1 MPVRQAIHFLG
12 QAATNFRQTGA
23 IAPSSRRLAR
33 ELALAVGPIRPGSV
47 VIELGPGSGSVT
59 DALRQCHPGA
69 IVMAVE
75 NNPAFARRLSDRLP
89 AVQVVQGCA
98 SALPEHLRRIGRGR
112 EDVAAVVSGLPLLS
126 LPPDLVARIFESVRD
141 VLLPGRRF
149 VQFTYSARA
158 FRRLAPEG
166 FVAESRRRVWFNV
179 PPAVVLPFTR
189 SETAAC
195 SAAS

>member
-12 QAATNFRQTGA
+12 QAATHFRQTGA

-33 ELALAVGPIRPGSV
+33 ELALAVGEVQPGGV

-59 DALRQCHPGA
+59 EALRSCHPA
-69 IVMAVE
+69 AAVIAVE

-89 AVQVVQGCA
+89 AVHVVQGCA
-98 SALPEHLRRIGRGR
+98 SALPDHLRHFGHQR
-112 EDVAAVVSGLPLLS
+112 EQVVAVVSGLPLLS
-126 LPPDLVARIFESVRD
+126 LPPDLVARIFDAVRD

-158 FRRLAPEG
+158 FRRLTPGG
-166 FVAESRRRVWFNV
+166 FRAEPRRRVWFNV

-189 SETAAC
+189 MDDPT
-195 SAAS
+195 

>member
-12 QAATNFRQTGA
+12 QAATHFRQTGA

-33 ELALAVGPIRPGSV
+33 ELALAVGDVPPGGV

-59 DALRQCHPGA
+59 EALRICHPA
-69 IVMAVE
+69 AAVIAVE
-75 NNPAFARRLSDRLP
+75 NNPAFARRLTDRLP
-89 AVQVVQGCA
+89 AVHVVHGCA
-98 SALPEHLRRIGRGR
+98 SALPEHLRRFGHDRAQ
-112 EDVAAVVSGLPLLS
+112 VVAVVSGLPLLS
-126 LPPDLVARIFESVRD
+126 LPPDLVARIFDSVRD

-158 FRRLAPEG
+158 FRRLIPSG
-166 FVAESRRRVWFNV
+166 FHAEPRRRVWFNV

-189 SETAAC
+189 MGDAA
-195 SAAS
+195 

>member
-1 MPVRQAIHFLG
+1 MPVRQAFHFLG
-12 QAATNFRQTGA
+12 QAATHFRQTGA

-33 ELALAVGPIRPGSV
+33 ELALAIGDVRPGGV

-59 DALRQCHPGA
+59 EALRDCHPSA
-69 IVMAVE
+69 AVIAVE

-89 AVQVVQGCA
+89 AVHVVHGCA
-98 SALPEHLRRIGRGR
+98 SALPEHLLRFGHDR
-112 EDVAAVVSGLPLLS
+112 EQVVAVVSGLPMLS
-126 LPPDLVARIFESVRD
+126 LPPELVARIFDSVRQ

-158 FRRLAPEG
+158 FRRLTPVGFHPEP
-166 FVAESRRRVWFNV
+166 RRRVWFNV

-189 SETAAC
+189 LVDAA
-195 SAAS
+195 

>member
-12 QAATNFRQTGA
+12 QAATHFRQTGA

-33 ELALAVGPIRPGSV
+33 ELALAVGEVRPGGV

-59 DALRQCHPGA
+59 EALRTCHPA
-69 IVMAVE
+69 AAVIAVE
-75 NNPAFARRLSDRLP
+75 NNPAFARRLTDRMP
-89 AVQVVQGCA
+89 AVHVVHGCA
-98 SALPEHLRRIGRGR
+98 SALPEHLRRFGHDR
-112 EDVAAVVSGLPLLS
+112 EQVAAVVSGLPLLS
-126 LPPDLVARIFESVRD
+126 LPPELVARILDSVRD

-158 FRRLAPEG
+158 FRRLTPSG
-166 FVAESRRRVWFNV
+166 FHAEPRRRVWFNV

-189 SETAAC
+189 MGDAA
-195 SAAS
+195 